1 MPDPLNTGWRSMTQ
15 IDLDRV
21 AKIATIGFPNHFEA
35 REMFANRLELNPA
48 GCFVLQ
54 TPGGLEGYLIAYP
67 WRADAAP
74 PLNTLIEAIP
84 AEAEV
89 VYLHDL
95 VLTPAVRGQGWSK
108 PAVQAVVDLAKTGGW
123 ARIALVAVNDAVDFW
138 RGHGFEVR
146 QTPEMAAKLA
156 SYGSDARYMTR
167 AA

>member
-1 MPDPLNTGWRSMTQ
+1 MPNDVTTGWRSMTGD
-15 IDLDRV
+15 DLDRV
-21 AKIATIGFPNHFEA
+21 ARIATIGFPNHFEGRA
-35 REMFANRLELNPA
+35 MFANRLALKPA
-48 GCFVLQ
+48 GCYVLE

-67 WRADAAP
+67 WRTDSAP
-74 PLNTLIEAIP
+74 VLNTLIEAIP

-89 VYLHDL
+89 IYLHDL

-108 PAVQAVVDLAKTGGW
+108 PAVAAVVDLAKAGGW
-123 ARIALVAVNDAVDFW
+123 ATVALVAVNDAVDFW

-167 AA
+167 AV